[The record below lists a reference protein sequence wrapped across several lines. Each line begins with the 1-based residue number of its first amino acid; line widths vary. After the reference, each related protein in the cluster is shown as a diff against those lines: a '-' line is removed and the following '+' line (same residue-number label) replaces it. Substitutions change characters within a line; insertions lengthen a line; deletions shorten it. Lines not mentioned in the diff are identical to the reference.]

1 MTTGVRRA
9 PLWGYQWLWPAL
21 ILIAVIELLPFCVM
35 VIYSVRNIN
44 FLDVTAT
51 GEFIGL
57 DNYRRALD
65 DPEFAASIVTLAKI
79 IVTALPIEFVLALA
93 VALSISAHPKIR
105 KYLLPVIIIPMIIS
119 PVVVG
124 LIGSLNLNADFGLI
138 GIALKALGIVDK
150 TILGDYD
157 LALLAIIVID
167 IWEWTPFLILIFTAG
182 LLSLPKEPYEAAY
195 VDGASTWQ
203 VFTRVTL
210 PLMRPI
216 FIIALLLRFT
226 DLFKIFD
233 QIFIMTEGGPGSVTE
248 VSNIYAYRINFRFWN
263 LGYGA
268 AIVTLLFMVSFV
280 VCFLFVQ
287 MATPREKKAR

>member
-1 MTTGVRRA
+1 M
-9 PLWGYQWLWPAL
+9 GYQWLWPAL
-21 ILIAVIELLPFCVM
+21 ILLAVVEFAPFVVM
-35 VIYSVRNIN
+35 VLYSMRAIN
-44 FLDVTAT
+44 FLDVTAS
-51 GEFIGL
+51 GQFVGL

-65 DPEFAASIVTLAKI
+65 DPEFGSSIVTLAKI
-79 IVTALPIEFVLALA
+79 IITALPVEFALGLA
-93 VALSISAHPKIR
+93 VALLLSGHPTLR

-138 GIALKALGIVDK
+138 GIMLKQWGLVEK
-150 TILGDYD
+150 TILGDYN
-157 LALLAIIVID
+157 LALPAIILID

-182 LLSLPKEPYEAAY
+182 LLALPRAPYEAAY
-195 VDGASTWQ
+195 VDGASPWQ

-210 PLMRPI
+210 PLMQPI

-268 AIVTLLFMVSFV
+268 AVVTLLFMVSFV

-287 MATPREKKAR
+287 IATRKEQLR

>member
-1 MTTGVRRA
+1 MATLVRRS

-51 GEFIGL
+51 GQFIGL

-79 IVTALPIEFVLALA
+79 IVTALPIEFVLGLV
-93 VALSISAHPKIR
+93 VALSLSAHPTIR

-157 LALLAIIVID
+157 LALLAIIAID

-287 MATPREKKAR
+287 MATPREKKTS

>member
-1 MTTGVRRA
+1 M
-9 PLWGYQWLWPAL
+9 GYQWLWPAL
-21 ILIAVIELLPFCVM
+21 ILLAVVEFAPFLVM
-35 VIYSVRNIN
+35 VLYSMRAIN
-44 FLDVTAT
+44 FLDVTAS
-51 GEFIGL
+51 GQFVGL

-65 DPEFAASIVTLAKI
+65 DPEFGSSIVTLAKI
-79 IVTALPIEFVLALA
+79 IITALPVEFALGLA
-93 VALSISAHPKIR
+93 VALLLSGHPTLR
-105 KYLLPVIIIPMIIS
+105 KYLLPIIIIPMIIS

-138 GIALKALGIVDK
+138 GIMLKQWGLVEK
-150 TILGDYD
+150 TILGDYN
-157 LALLAIIVID
+157 LALPAIILID

-182 LLSLPKEPYEAAY
+182 LLALPRAPYEAAY
-195 VDGASTWQ
+195 VDGASAWQ

-210 PLMRPI
+210 PLMQPI

-268 AIVTLLFMVSFV
+268 AVVTLLFMVSFV

-287 MATPREKKAR
+287 IATRKEQLR

>member
-1 MTTGVRRA
+1 MESGVRKA
-9 PLWGYQWLWPAL
+9 PYQGYQWLWPAL

-35 VIYSVRNIN
+35 LVYSVKAIN
-44 FLDVTAT
+44 FLDITAS
-51 GEFIGL
+51 GQFIGL
-57 DNYRRALD
+57 DNYRQALND
-65 DPEFAASIVTLAKI
+65 TDFGASIVKLSKV
-79 IVTALPIEFVLALA
+79 IVTALPIEFALGLVVALA
-93 VALSISAHPKIR
+93 ITTHPTLR
-105 KYLLPVIIIPMIIS
+105 KFLLPIIIIPMIIS

-138 GIALKALGIVDK
+138 GIALKNLGLVDK

-157 LALLAIIVID
+157 LALPAIIIID
-167 IWEWTPFLILIFTAG
+167 IWQWTPFLILIFTAG

-203 VFTRVTL
+203 VFVRVTL

-216 FIIALLLRFT
+216 FLIALLLRFT

-233 QIFIMTEGGPGSVTE
+233 TIFIMTEGGPGSVTE
-248 VSNIYAYRINFRFWN
+248 VSNIFAYRVNFRFWN

-268 AIVTLLFMVSFV
+268 ALVTLLYLVSFV
-280 VCFLFVQ
+280 VCFAFVKI
-287 MATPREKKAR
+287 ATPREGGR

>member
-1 MTTGVRRA
+1 MATLVRRS

-51 GEFIGL
+51 GQFIGL

-79 IVTALPIEFVLALA
+79 IVTALPIEFVLGLV
-93 VALSISAHPKIR
+93 VALSLSAHPTIR

-157 LALLAIIVID
+157 LALLAIIAID

-287 MATPREKKAR
+287 MATPREKKAS